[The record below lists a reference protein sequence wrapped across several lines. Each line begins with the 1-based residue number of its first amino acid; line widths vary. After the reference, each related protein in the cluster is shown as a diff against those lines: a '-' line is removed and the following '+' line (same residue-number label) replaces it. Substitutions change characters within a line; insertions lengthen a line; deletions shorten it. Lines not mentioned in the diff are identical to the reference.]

1 MRARIARAAA
11 RAGRDP
17 AEITLIGVTKLVP
30 AERVV
35 LGVRAGL
42 HDLGESYVQEASAK
56 IPAVREALAAG
67 AEPPP
72 ALRWHAI
79 GRLQRNKARDVARLF
94 DVVHSVDRVELA
106 RDLDRRAGEAG
117 RRLAVFLQVNL
128 SGEPQKGGA
137 APDAVVGLAAA
148 CAELAHLE
156 PVGLMG
162 VPAEDPDPEAARP
175 AFAALREL
183 AGRLRA
189 SPGGAGLRQLSM
201 GMSHDFEVA
210 IEEGATHVRV
220 GTALF
225 GPRGETT

>member
-1 MRARIARAAA
+1 VRARITRAAA
-11 RAGRDP
+11 RAGRD
-17 AEITLIGVTKLVP
+17 ASEITLIGVTKLVP

-42 HDLGESYVQEASAK
+42 RDLGENYVQEADAK
-56 IPAVREALAAG
+56 LPAVREALAAR
-67 AEPPP
+67 AETPP

-94 DVVHSVDRVELA
+94 DAVHSVDRIELA
-106 RDLDRRAGEAG
+106 RELDRRAGEAS
-117 RRLAVFLQVNL
+117 RRLAVFFQVNL
-128 SGEPQKGGA
+128 CAEPQKGGA
-137 APDAVVGLAAA
+137 APNAVPALVAA
-148 CAELAHLE
+148 CAELAHLD
-156 PVGLMG
+156 PTGLMV
-162 VPAEDPDPEAARP
+162 VPADDPDPEAARP

-183 AGRLRA
+183 AGELRARPGGERLRH
-189 SPGGAGLRQLSM
+189 LSM

-225 GPRGETT
+225 GPRGGTA